1 MELLSMVSYYRLP
14 SLTLVPAA
22 LPRISAREQANAFK
36 AQGSKPIH
44 KTFMAISLSPQK
56 TPALPRLA
64 LPAASSIFSKYR
76 CIKYVPC
83 GIEAVKRQI
92 DTLAFAGGDYLNY
105 GSSNGSWRSF
115 SVQCKMT
122 ILPDNQNPRR
132 SIRIQNR
139 GNRISIY

>member
-22 LPRISAREQANAFK
+22 LPRMSAREQANALK

-64 LPAASSIFSKYR
+64 LPAASSIVSKHR
-76 CIKYVPC
+76 RIKYVPC
-83 GIEAVKRQI
+83 RIEAVKRQI

-115 SVQCKMT
+115 AVQGKT
-122 ILPDNQNPRR
+122 IILPDNQNPRR

-139 GNRISIY
+139 GNRI